1 MAVGPGGRTE
11 TRQDRNPTTNVFL
24 NFVYS
29 VEDYLKHME
38 LSKSEKKSLNT
49 ITPTLD
55 LQLQKMNA
63 QYLFMCVITKCFLP
77 HRTWK

>member
-11 TRQDRNPTTNVFL
+11 TGQDRNPTTNVFL

-38 LSKSEKKSLNT
+38 LSKSKKKNQSKHYHT
-49 ITPTLD
+49 HIRSAAAED
-55 LQLQKMNA
+55 ECSIFVYVYYHKMFFA
-63 QYLFMCVITKCFLP
+63 T
-77 HRTWK
+77 